1 MEAEMSVSKVEN
13 EENIL
18 KDDITLSSGLQLCNS
33 QPVILL
39 IIIIVPG
46 PPYKEGL
53 CPYPIRKQKFLI
65 HNNALI
71 IILIIISLL
80 VRLQNIK

>member
-13 EENIL
+13 EENIS

-33 QPVILL
+33 RPVILL

-53 CPYPIRKQKFLI
+53 CPYPIKRLI